1 MPSLSKY
8 TQWKVIGGYSLLFLL
23 SILAAVLIYKQITK
37 LIVNE
42 ENSDNPNRK
51 LFIIGNTITGLY
63 ESEGLGNAFVQTG
76 SRSYFLKYR
85 DLIEEVESNIDSL
98 RDLTTRLDQILRLDT
113 IDDLL
118 DQKIRNLQ
126 DIVRVKQ
133 SFVPDDFYNK
143 AIASIESGRDS
154 LQGTDI
160 RKRHIT
166 TLDSSY
172 TKSEK
177 KKRRWLF
184 FSKTEPD
191 SVLKVSVSHHTVIDT
206 LNRQTALQNT
216 DSVVHILKTAWED
229 VQKQTQDIT
238 RQINRKEYALIQ
250 QSTYITDQLKR
261 ILGAYEK
268 EEITNSLI
276 KQETREQTLNT
287 MIRIFA
293 WLAVI
298 AFLLIL
304 FFTFFILRDLSR
316 SQRYRKE
323 LEAANRY
330 ADQLLKSREKMILT
344 VTHDI
349 KSPLSSV
356 IGYIELL
363 NNTPINERQRY
374 FLKNMR
380 GSSEHI
386 LKLIGNLLDLS
397 KLENNKMPVEHIVFN
412 PYHLFQ
418 EITDNFMPLA
428 AAKHLELKARF
439 SEDLDKDYSG
449 DALRIRQILTNI
461 LSNAV
466 KYTTTGHISFS
477 AETVNPEKPVL
488 ARGILGTVM
497 VLLGFLSWGF
507 TYALAAADG
516 DGGPTPWKALNSIA
530 VGWPLGIGA
539 ALAVIGV
546 IVTGPA
552 YVSTAGA
559 VLGWLPSKVFTVTG
573 RLAQRNISRSKRR
586 TSNTAAALFVGV
598 AIVSCLGV
606 VATSAKASVNS
617 LVDTGLKADF
627 AVSSAS
633 AGQIPDQAIKDIKKV
648 DGVNHVVSNRVVL
661 GVKYDGKA
669 INGFTFATQPELFTK
684 IFAAETTEGDAA
696 AALKDGKL
704 LVGKTIADDRGWHV
718 GQKVKATA
726 ENIVVDKEATAKAQA
741 DYQAKVQAHVQ
752 ELQSQAQQLAASGD
766 LTGAQAK
773 ASEIEQYTND
783 AKNVDPK
790 TLVKTKKVTT
800 GKTLTIGAIVSNSV
814 YRDFAIVNDDL
825 AEQIGNKQT
834 MFVMQAFV
842 TDKRGADTAQVKKA
856 LKKTIKKY
864 YTIVVFDRDEY
875 KSTMSSMIDQML
887 MVLYALLALSIII
900 AIFGIVNTLA
910 LSVSERTKEIGLLRA
925 IGTSRGQVRGM
936 LGIEAAIISVFG
948 TVLGLVVGVAAGVV
962 IRAVYASEGLETLAI
977 PWLQLLVFLLLSIV
991 VGLVSSI
998 SPASRA
1004 LKQPV
1009 LDAVASE

>member
-154 LQGTDI
+154 LQGKDI

-477 AETVNPEKPVL
+477 AETVNPEKIRLKIQDTGSGMTPEEQKIIFQEFTRL
-488 ARGILGTVM
+488 TSHATIEGTGLGLTITLKLIH
-497 VLLGFLSWGF
+497 LLGGEIQLNSTPGKGSCFTILLPLGQCTTSSSTASPEPPLLPRPGIPVSGSPKILFIDDDPLQLEMAVGLLANYGIQAEATTSPQHLLNKLASTKYDLLFSDIQMPETNGFDLVKQIRNSSLPNAADLCIVALSADSGRTEKEYLDAGFSAFLSKPF
-507 TYALAAADG
+507 TSGQLTALITQLTGISLSEPATTSYSNPAQDIERRG
-516 DGGPTPWKALNSIA
+516 YSLKHILQFVDNDREALQKILDS
-530 VGWPLGIGA
+530 
-539 ALAVIGV
+539 
-546 IVTGPA
+546 
-552 YVSTAGA
+552 
-559 VLGWLPSKVFTVTG
+559 
-573 RLAQRNISRSKRR
+573 
-586 TSNTAAALFVGV
+586 FVMTTREHIELLKKYQEEKQWT
-598 AIVSCLGV
+598 AIVQLAHKMLPMFRQLEIDEEIPLLEKLEQ
-606 VATSAKASVNS
+606 ATKNDLPENQISS
-617 LVDTGLKADF
+617 L
-627 AVSSAS
+627 
-633 AGQIPDQAIKDIKKV
+633 
-648 DGVNHVVSNRVVL
+648 
-661 GVKYDGKA
+661 
-669 INGFTFATQPELFTK
+669 TQEV
-684 IFAAETTEGDAA
+684 ID
-696 AALKDGKL
+696 
-704 LVGKTIADDRGWHV
+704 KTI
-718 GQKVKATA
+718 
-726 ENIVVDKEATAKAQA
+726 
-741 DYQAKVQAHVQ
+741 
-752 ELQSQAQQLAASGD
+752 
-766 LTGAQAK
+766 
-773 ASEIEQYTND
+773 
-783 AKNVDPK
+783 
-790 TLVKTKKVTT
+790 
-800 GKTLTIGAIVSNSV
+800 
-814 YRDFAIVNDDL
+814 
-825 AEQIGNKQT
+825 
-834 MFVMQAFV
+834 
-842 TDKRGADTAQVKKA
+842 
-856 LKKTIKKY
+856 
-864 YTIVVFDRDEY
+864 
-875 KSTMSSMIDQML
+875 
-887 MVLYALLALSIII
+887 
-900 AIFGIVNTLA
+900 
-910 LSVSERTKEIGLLRA
+910 
-925 IGTSRGQVRGM
+925 
-936 LGIEAAIISVFG
+936 
-948 TVLGLVVGVAAGVV
+948 
-962 IRAVYASEGLETLAI
+962 
-977 PWLQLLVFLLLSIV
+977 LLLKEDFK
-991 VGLVSSI
+991 I
-998 SPASRA
+998 S
-1004 LKQPV
+1004 
-1009 LDAVASE
+1009 

>member
-1 MPSLSKY
+1 M
-8 TQWKVIGGYSLLFLL
+8 
-23 SILAAVLIYKQITK
+23 
-37 LIVNE
+37 
-42 ENSDNPNRK
+42 
-51 LFIIGNTITGLY
+51 
-63 ESEGLGNAFVQTG
+63 
-76 SRSYFLKYR
+76 
-85 DLIEEVESNIDSL
+85 
-98 RDLTTRLDQILRLDT
+98 
-113 IDDLL
+113 
-118 DQKIRNLQ
+118 Q

-477 AETVNPEKPVL
+477 AETVNPEKIRLKIQDTGSGMTPEEQKIIFQEFTRLTSHATIEGTGLGLTITLKLIHLLGGEIQLNSTPGKGSCFTILLPLGQCTTSSSTASPEPPLLPRPGIPVSGSPKILFIDDDPLQLEMAVGLL
-488 ARGILGTVM
+488 ANYGIQAEATTSPQHLLNKLASTKYDLLFSDIQMPETDGFGILE
-497 VLLGFLSWGF
+497 LL
-507 TYALAAADG
+507 
-516 DGGPTPWKALNSIA
+516 
-530 VGWPLGIGA
+530 
-539 ALAVIGV
+539 
-546 IVTGPA
+546 
-552 YVSTAGA
+552 
-559 VLGWLPSKVFTVTG
+559 
-573 RLAQRNISRSKRR
+573 RS
-586 TSNTAAALFVGV
+586 SNMQ
-598 AIVSCLGV
+598 
-606 VATSAKASVNS
+606 SAKAIPVM
-617 LVDTGLKADF
+617 
-627 AVSSAS
+627 AV
-633 AGQIPDQAIKDIKKV
+633 
-648 DGVNHVVSNRVVL
+648 
-661 GVKYDGKA
+661 
-669 INGFTFATQPELFTK
+669 T
-684 IFAAETTEGDAA
+684 
-696 AALKDGKL
+696 AL
-704 LVGKTIADDRGWHV
+704 ADDKKDYISSGFV
-718 GQKVKATA
+718 GCIHKPFSM
-726 ENIVVDKEATAKAQA
+726 E
-741 DYQAKVQAHVQ
+741 
-752 ELQSQAQQLAASGD
+752 EL
-766 LTGAQAK
+766 
-773 ASEIEQYTND
+773 
-783 AKNVDPK
+783 
-790 TLVKTKKVTT
+790 
-800 GKTLTIGAIVSNSV
+800 
-814 YRDFAIVNDDL
+814 
-825 AEQIGNKQT
+825 
-834 MFVMQAFV
+834 
-842 TDKRGADTAQVKKA
+842 
-856 LKKTIKKY
+856 
-864 YTIVVFDRDEY
+864 
-875 KSTMSSMIDQML
+875 
-887 MVLYALLALSIII
+887 
-900 AIFGIVNTLA
+900 
-910 LSVSERTKEIGLLRA
+910 
-925 IGTSRGQVRGM
+925 
-936 LGIEAAIISVFG
+936 
-948 TVLGLVVGVAAGVV
+948 
-962 IRAVYASEGLETLAI
+962 IRAVAEVMGDRIGKKKRNPDFSLILTDEDDKREMLAI
-977 PWLQLLVFLLLSIV
+977 FIRETAKDLS
-991 VGLVSSI
+991 GLV
-998 SPASRA
+998 
-1004 LKQPV
+1004 
-1009 LDAVASE
+1009 DAVERKDGRAVVAILHKNLPLWETVNLDFPLSHLRDLVTCDPENWTDRQYEETREIINAVQKLIAFAKKIQEVNK

>member
-1 MPSLSKY
+1 MHFFIFGEKLKCNKNKIMPSLSKY

-23 SILAAVLIYKQITK
+23 SILAAVLIYKQIIE
-37 LIVNE
+37 LIVSE

-51 LFIIGNTITGLY
+51 LIIIGNTITGLY

-113 IDDLL
+113 INDLL

-304 FFTFFILRDLSR
+304 FFTFFILLDLSR

-466 KYTTTGHISFS
+466 KYTTTGYISFS
-477 AETVNPEKPVL
+477 AETVNPEKIRLKIQDTGSGMTPEEQKIIFQEFTRL
-488 ARGILGTVM
+488 TSHATIEGTGLGLTITLKLIH
-497 VLLGFLSWGF
+497 LLGGEIQLNSTPGKGSCFTILLPLGQCTTSSSTASPETPIPPRPGIPASGSPKILFIDDDPLQLEMAVGLLANYGIQAEATTSPQHLLNKLASTKYDLLFSDIQMPETNGFDLVKQIRNSLLPNAADLCIVALSADSGRTEKEYLDAGFSAFLSKPF
-507 TYALAAADG
+507 TSGQLTALI
-516 DGGPTPWKALNSIA
+516 THLT
-530 VGWPLGIGA
+530 GIS
-539 ALAVIGV
+539 LS
-546 IVTGPA
+546 GPA
-552 YVSTAGA
+552 TTSSSNPAQDIERRGYSLKHILQFVDNDREALQKILDSF
-559 VLGWLPSKVFTVTG
+559 VLTTREYIELLKKYQEEKQCT
-573 RLAQRNISRSKRR
+573 
-586 TSNTAAALFVGV
+586 
-598 AIVSCLGV
+598 AIVQLAHKMLPMFRQLEIDEEIPLLEKLEQ
-606 VATSAKASVNS
+606 ATKNDLPENQILS
-617 LVDTGLKADF
+617 LTQEV
-627 AVSSAS
+627 
-633 AGQIPDQAIKDIKKV
+633 
-648 DGVNHVVSNRVVL
+648 
-661 GVKYDGKA
+661 
-669 INGFTFATQPELFTK
+669 IN
-684 IFAAETTEGDAA
+684 
-696 AALKDGKL
+696 
-704 LVGKTIADDRGWHV
+704 KTI
-718 GQKVKATA
+718 
-726 ENIVVDKEATAKAQA
+726 
-741 DYQAKVQAHVQ
+741 
-752 ELQSQAQQLAASGD
+752 
-766 LTGAQAK
+766 
-773 ASEIEQYTND
+773 
-783 AKNVDPK
+783 
-790 TLVKTKKVTT
+790 
-800 GKTLTIGAIVSNSV
+800 
-814 YRDFAIVNDDL
+814 
-825 AEQIGNKQT
+825 
-834 MFVMQAFV
+834 
-842 TDKRGADTAQVKKA
+842 
-856 LKKTIKKY
+856 
-864 YTIVVFDRDEY
+864 
-875 KSTMSSMIDQML
+875 
-887 MVLYALLALSIII
+887 
-900 AIFGIVNTLA
+900 
-910 LSVSERTKEIGLLRA
+910 
-925 IGTSRGQVRGM
+925 
-936 LGIEAAIISVFG
+936 
-948 TVLGLVVGVAAGVV
+948 
-962 IRAVYASEGLETLAI
+962 
-977 PWLQLLVFLLLSIV
+977 LLLKEDFK
-991 VGLVSSI
+991 I
-998 SPASRA
+998 S
-1004 LKQPV
+1004 
-1009 LDAVASE
+1009 